1 MDTALPR
8 KAARAR
14 FLRKATPHTIGEE
27 VMPTRQVIMIV
38 DDEPETLAAM
48 RDALTRRF
56 GGDYRVVPHLSARAA
71 LDDLGRIR
79 AGGEDVALVI
89 ADQWMPELSG
99 VELLGSV
106 REVHPAAQR
115 ALLFVW
121 GERTGAPAILD
132 GCAFGR
138 LDNYLHKPW
147 SPPEVH
153 LYPAVSEYL
162 AEWTRAH
169 GPRMELVR
177 VVGAHPSPRAHE
189 VRGFLERNGIPYGF
203 HAAGSGQGRHLLE
216 KAGLD
221 GSRLPVVILL
231 DGHALVDPSN
241 TDISDALGASNLDE
255 RTCDL
260 AIVGAGPA
268 GLAAAVYGASEGLA
282 TVVIEREAVGGQA
295 GTSSLIRNFLGF
307 PRGISGNELAQRAYQ
322 QAWLFGTKFVFA
334 REAVRLRAAGTDRVL
349 TLSDGTEITA
359 RAVVVA
365 SGVTYR
371 RLGVPGL
378 ERFDGAGVYYTAPVD
393 AGFYKDRAV
402 FVAGGGNAAG
412 QAAAHLAKHAR
423 RVTLLVRGD
432 SLEKGM
438 SDYLVR
444 EIRQRPNV
452 AIRLLTE
459 AVDGDG
465 GTALERIVLLDHAR
479 GARET
484 VPADSLFVLIGAQ
497 PHTGW
502 LAGTVLRDRDGF
514 LLTGRNLRRAAGEV
528 RFEREPMR
536 LETSMPGV
544 FAVGDVR
551 LGSVKRVASA
561 VGEGAMA
568 MQYVH
573 EYLAAPVALEE
584 DGPLASGMR
593 GADQAAPPERP
604 RESSIS

>member
-1 MDTALPR
+1 MLMQP
-8 KAARAR
+8 
-14 FLRKATPHTIGEE
+14 
-27 VMPTRQVIMIV
+27 VIMVV
-38 DDEPETLAAM
+38 DDEPEALVAL
-48 RDALTRRF
+48 RDALARRF
-56 GGDYRVVPHLSARAA
+56 GGDYRVVAHLSARAA
-71 LDDLGRIR
+71 FDDLGRIK
-79 AGGEDVALVI
+79 AEGGQVALVV
-89 ADQWMPELSG
+89 ADQWMPELPG

-115 ALLFVW
+115 ALLVAW
-121 GERTGAPAILD
+121 GDRTAAPAILH
-132 GCAFGR
+132 GCAFGQ

-177 VVGAHPSPRAHE
+177 VVGDHPSPRTHE
-189 VRGFLERNGIPYGF
+189 VRGFLERNGIPHGVYT
-203 HAAGSGQGRHLLE
+203 AGSEQGRHLLE
-216 KAGLD
+216 NAGLD

-231 DGHALVDPSN
+231 DGHALIDPSN

-268 GLAAAVYGASEGLA
+268 GLAAAVYGASEGL
-282 TVVIEREAVGGQA
+282 TTIVIEREAVGGQA

-322 QAWLFGTKFVFA
+322 QAWLFGAKFVFA
-334 REAVRLRAAGTDRVL
+334 REATRLRAAGIDRIL
-349 TLSDGTEITA
+349 TLSDGAEITA

-365 SGVTYR
+365 SGAAYR
-371 RLGVPGL
+371 RLDLPRL
-378 ERFDGAGVYYTAPVD
+378 ERFDGAGVYYTAPGD
-393 AGFYKDRAV
+393 AGFYKDRVV
-402 FVAGGGNAAG
+402 FVVGGGNAAG
-412 QAAAHLAKHAR
+412 QTVVHLAKHAR
-423 RVTLLVRGD
+423 RVTLIVRGE

-444 EIRQRPNV
+444 EIRRRPNV
-452 AIRLLTE
+452 EIRLLTE
-459 AVDGDG
+459 VVDGDG
-465 GTALERIVLLDHAR
+465 DTALERIVLKDHAR

-484 VPADSLFVLIGAQ
+484 AAADTLFVLIGAV
-497 PHTGW
+497 PHTEW

-514 LLTGRNLRRAAGEV
+514 VVTGRNLRRAMADV
-528 RFEREPMR
+528 REGREPMR

-561 VGEGAMA
+561 VGEGANA
-568 MQYVH
+568 VQYIH

-584 DGPLASGMR
+584 DGSLAHGVRGPDRAARPGRSHEPLRRS
-593 GADQAAPPERP
+593 
-604 RESSIS
+604 